1 MRKVRENNLAVSEV
15 LDTVLLL
22 GIAISLFSVLS
33 FTVLTYPFNPSTPDV
48 SIISYVDENDII
60 IQHRGGE
67 DLVLDTKI
75 GVTINTTDSY
85 SFRIDEIIDLNSEI
99 RSNNY
104 FNIGET
110 IVINSST
117 NPLLNRGIKTSQVD
131 LTIVDIYSNSVVF
144 IGTLRE
150 AV

>member
-1 MRKVRENNLAVSEV
+1 MGKLKRNNRAVSEV
-15 LDTVLLL
+15 LDTILLL

-33 FTVLTYPFNPSTPDV
+33 FIVLSYPFEPSTPDV

-67 DLVLDTKI
+67 NLGLDTTI

-85 SFRIDEIIDLNSEI
+85 SFKIDDVLDLNSEI

-110 IVINSST
+110 IIINSTT
-117 NPLLNRGIKTSQVD
+117 NTVLNQDIKKSQID
-131 LTIVDIYSNSVVF
+131 LIMIDINSNSVLF